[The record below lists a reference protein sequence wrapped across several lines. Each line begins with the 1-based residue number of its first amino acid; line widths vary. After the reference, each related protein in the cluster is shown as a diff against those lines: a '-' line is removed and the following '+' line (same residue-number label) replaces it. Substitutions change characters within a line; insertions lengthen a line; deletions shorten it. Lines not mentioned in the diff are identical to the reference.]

1 MDMNIETLKHT
12 VDYGVIGL
20 LVFMSFIAVWFFIER
35 IFFYKKINIS
45 QWDFIFIILLI
56 TARK

>member
-12 VDYGVIGL
+12 VDYAVIGL

-35 IFFYKKINIS
+35 IIFYKKINIKNY
-45 QWDFIFIILLI
+45 
-56 TARK
+56 TNKKH